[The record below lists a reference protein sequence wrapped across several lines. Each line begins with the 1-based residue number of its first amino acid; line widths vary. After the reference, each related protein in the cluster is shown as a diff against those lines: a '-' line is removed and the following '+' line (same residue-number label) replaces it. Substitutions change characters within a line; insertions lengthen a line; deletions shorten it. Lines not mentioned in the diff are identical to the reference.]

1 MHNFYIHKSSI
12 DIASQFIKHC
22 WFLILAFM
30 IVSSKLATS
39 EPAEFK
45 TKSSVGE
52 LFPYYINDGTDNNPH
67 YVYITDEH
75 ALYNGKKLI
84 TSKIIIRNLFRLM
97 EL

>member
-12 DIASQFIKHC
+12 DIVSQFIKHC

-30 IVSSKLATS
+30 IVSSKLVAS
-39 EPAEFK
+39 KPAEFE
-45 TKSSVGE
+45 TKSHVGE
-52 LFPYYINDGTDNNPH
+52 LFPYYINDGTENNPH

-84 TSKIIIRNLFRLM
+84 NSKSLSETLRMM

>member
-1 MHNFYIHKSSI
+1 
-12 DIASQFIKHC
+12 
-22 WFLILAFM
+22 M

-84 TSKIIIRNLFRLM
+84 NSKSLS
-97 EL
+97 ET